1 MSTLLSQAPAPVAE
15 VTGDSAP
22 AIDGAGAAMAACLQ
36 AWGADAQMQTAA
48 RLLPQ
53 VVAQTLDLAVV
64 ATTHGAAI
72 ADLCR
77 DYLQVLDL
85 RADVQWSGAPAA
97 WQRTLGYIAAYHDP
111 RLAFLTVA
119 HLWQQVVKAPTSGA
133 RRSQQAREIARG
145 ALAPLLDMLGM
156 RVPRIELEA
165 LICEECD
172 DDTPDDW
179 RQAADAI
186 VVSAHAAPAH
196 RRMRPS
202 RLHIDVDPHEV
213 YTNTQSVLSG
223 RPQRTEA
230 GTYTLN
236 IHVLVDD
243 LDGCYQALRWVHD
256 LWIPIEGTLID
267 TLNAPRVSG
276 YRALHTAVVAQMP
289 AGKTRINF
297 VITTRAQYAIN
308 MWGLAA
314 VYLRGRA
321 VEDAPGAWWGNRAA
335 GYAQIMSAQP
345 GALPERLYVFSPQGQ
360 LFGFDR
366 GSTVVDFAYHVH
378 SELAEQCRSFTVN
391 GRQVEPAH
399 VLRHLDIVELEHDPK
414 APGPN
419 RRWLLAAHTSRARSA
434 IERYLKRQGPG
445 AHHGQKLIDE
455 RLKMLEQHYGFNL
468 PPEKVEQALQ
478 ATIRREAFATKDD
491 LLTAVAAGQYPI
503 DRILHRL
510 FEKEILRLVEMP
522 RGLRLRPHQLHLA
535 QCCRP
540 KPGDPVVGR
549 VYRRHGEAVNLTVH
563 NAACAHIAN
572 HPDLTPLKWRLR
584 PHMLTVAR
592 IDLRAL
598 DDEGLLGAVMA
609 EVYARQP
616 RVTLHQ
622 LHALARHGSARIQFD
637 LHADQEATVAE
648 IVEALRT
655 LPDFT
660 VTDVQSLQLPPSEQA
675 EWQEVAGGG
684 SFNPYSRLPVHQDA
698 MFFGRAQERE
708 RIVEYLRTQQPG
720 VWLIGQKRVGKTSLL
735 LHLKEHYLP
744 ARNFTPV
751 FIDFQ
756 LMGHPAQTNLF
767 YQVASII
774 YSSLSSEGRLGD
786 VGAPLQSLFD
796 DDPARR
802 LIEYSAERPGCAEW
816 AQAGAVDGRVQ
827 PADRRLFAGRVG
839 RRDLRPLAWHDAHD
853 AAARRRL
860 CRGDA
865 AADVRHPR
873 AASPAD
879 TERPIVAADGC
890 RAAHPTAPARRR
902 RCAPADRVA
911 DAHAPGLH
919 SGDGRCDRRTDRR
932 QPLLDPGVLPQSG
945 HAHGASGAAAD
956 SARRCGAGAGRF
968 HAAAGSHL
976 CAHDRDAARH
986 RQPRGG
992 DAGAAG
998 AHRTRRRGELG
1009 KAARRAARCGAGEP
1023 AHQPA
1028 HADRTGY
1035 SPAASGG
1042 SLALCQPPVSA
1053 MAGGERMKSHSSH
1066 VMRQASPDPM
1076 SG

>member
-1 MSTLLSQAPAPVAE
+1 
-15 VTGDSAP
+15 
-22 AIDGAGAAMAACLQ
+22 MAARLQ
-36 AWGADAQMQTAA
+36 AWGADAQTQTAA

-53 VVAQTLDLAVV
+53 IAAQTLDLAAVS
-64 ATTHGAAI
+64 ATHGADI
-72 ADLCR
+72 AELCH
-77 DYLQVLDL
+77 DYLQAMDI
-85 RADVQWSGAPAA
+85 RADAQWSGATAA
-97 WQRTLGYIAAYHDP
+97 WQRTLGYIAAYRDP
-111 RLAFLTVA
+111 RLVFLAIA
-119 HLWQQVVKAPTSGA
+119 HLWQQVVKASANGA
-133 RRSQQAREIARG
+133 RQSQQAREIARG

-165 LICEECD
+165 LICEDCD

-179 RQAADAI
+179 RQTAGEIVAALTLHLPTAACIPVDYTLMLIPTKYTQIHNLSFLGGRNAQKL
-186 VVSAHAAPAH
+186 AH
-196 RRMRPS
+196 
-202 RLHIDVDPHEV
+202 
-213 YTNTQSVLSG
+213 
-223 RPQRTEA
+223 
-230 GTYTLN
+230 TLN

-297 VITTRAQYAIN
+297 VITPRTQYEIN

-314 VYLRGRA
+314 VYLRGHA

-335 GYAQIMSAQP
+335 GYTQIMSAQP

-366 GSTVVDFAYHVH
+366 GSTVVDFAYYVH
-378 SELAEQCRSFTVN
+378 SELAEQCRSFSVN

-455 RLKMLEQHYGFNL
+455 RLKTLEQHYGFNL

-491 LLTAVAAGQYPI
+491 LLTAIAAGQYPI

-510 FEKEILRLVEMP
+510 FEKEILRLVDIP

-540 KPGDPVVGR
+540 KPGNAIVGR
-549 VYRRHGEAVNLTVH
+549 VYRRHSEAVNLTVH
-563 NAACAHIAN
+563 NAACAHITN

-698 MFFGRAQERE
+698 MFFGRTQERE

-756 LMGHPAQTNLF
+756 LMGHPAQTNVF
-767 YQVASII
+767 YQVASIV

-802 LIEYSAERPGCAEW
+802 LIEYLQNVQDALNGRKLVLLMDEFSRLTDAYLQGELEGAIFDRWRGMMHTTQRRGVGYVVVMQQQTCDTLVQHLQ
-816 AQAGAVDGRVQ
+816 QAPND
-827 PADRRLFAGRVG
+827 PSWRLMDVG
-839 RRDLRPLAWHDAHD
+839 QRIQLRPLEGEDV
-853 AAARRRL
+853 RRL
-860 CRGDA
+860 IEWPMRSHLDYTAETVDAIADLTGGSPFLIQAFCHNLVMHMAHQGRQQILPEDVEQVRGDFMQPQDHTFA
-865 AADVRHPR
+865 HMTEMLRGITNHVAATLARLAHATPDGEVSWAKLRAGLPGVAPESLRTSLRTLTEQDILQQPAADRW
-873 AASPAD
+873 
-879 TERPIVAADGC
+879 
-890 RAAHPTAPARRR
+890 
-902 RCAPADRVA
+902 
-911 DAHAPGLH
+911 
-919 SGDGRCDRRTDRR
+919 
-932 QPLLDPGVLPQSG
+932 
-945 HAHGASGAAAD
+945 
-956 SARRCGAGAGRF
+956 RF
-968 HAAAGSHL
+968 SSRL
-976 CAHDRDAARH
+976 F
-986 RQPRGG
+986 Q
-992 DAGAAG
+992 
-998 AHRTRRRGELG
+998 
-1009 KAARRAARCGAGEP
+1009 
-1023 AHQPA
+1023 QW
-1028 HADRTGY
+1028 
-1035 SPAASGG
+1035 
-1042 SLALCQPPVSA
+1042 LAVN
-1053 MAGGERMKSHSSH
+1053 G
-1066 VMRQASPDPM
+1066 
-1076 SG
+1076 

>member
-1 MSTLLSQAPAPVAE
+1 
-15 VTGDSAP
+15 
-22 AIDGAGAAMAACLQ
+22 MAACLQ

-53 VVAQTLDLAVV
+53 IAAQTLDLAAV
-64 ATTHGAAI
+64 AATHGADI

-77 DYLQVLDL
+77 DYLQVMDS

-97 WQRTLGYIAAYHDP
+97 WQRTLGYIAAYRDP
-111 RLAFLTVA
+111 RLVFLAIA
-119 HLWQQVVKAPTSGA
+119 HLWQQVVKASANGA
-133 RRSQQAREIARG
+133 RQSQQAREIARG

-165 LICEECD
+165 LICEDCD

-179 RQAADAI
+179 RQTAAEI
-186 VVSAHAAPAH
+186 VTALTPHLPTAACIPVDYTLMLIPTKYTQIHNLSFLGGRNAQKLAH
-196 RRMRPS
+196 
-202 RLHIDVDPHEV
+202 
-213 YTNTQSVLSG
+213 
-223 RPQRTEA
+223 
-230 GTYTLN
+230 TLN

-289 AGKTRINF
+289 GGKTRINF
-297 VITTRAQYAIN
+297 VITPRTQYEIN

-314 VYLRGRA
+314 VYLRGHA

-335 GYAQIMSAQP
+335 GYTQIMSAQP

-399 VLRHLDIVELEHDPK
+399 VLRHLDIVELEHDAK

-455 RLKMLEQHYGFNL
+455 RLKTLEQHYGFNL

-540 KPGDPVVGR
+540 KPGDAIVGR

-756 LMGHPAQTNLF
+756 LMGHPAQTNVF
-767 YQVASII
+767 YQVASIV

-802 LIEYSAERPGCAEW
+802 LIEYLQNVQDALNGRKLVLLMDEFSRLTDAYLQGDLE
-816 AQAGAVDGRVQ
+816 GAIFDRWRGMMHTTQRLGVGYVVVMQQQTCDTLVQ
-827 PADRRLFAGRVG
+827 HLQQTPNDPSWRLMDVG
-839 RRDLRPLAWHDAHD
+839 QRIQLRPLDGED
-853 AAARRRL
+853 VRRL
-860 CRGDA
+860 IEWPMRTHLDYTAETVDVIADLTGGSPFLIQAFCHNLVMHMAHQGRQQILPEDVEQVRRDFMQPQDHTFAHMTEMLRGITNHVAATLARLAHAAPDGEVSWA
-865 AADVRHPR
+865 KLRAGLPGVAPESLRTSLRTLTEQDILQQPAADRWR
-873 AASPAD
+873 FAS
-879 TERPIVAADGC
+879 R
-890 RAAHPTAPARRR
+890 
-902 RCAPADRVA
+902 
-911 DAHAPGLH
+911 LF
-919 SGDGRCDRRTDRR
+919 
-932 QPLLDPGVLPQSG
+932 QQW
-945 HAHGASGAAAD
+945 
-956 SARRCGAGAGRF
+956 
-968 HAAAGSHL
+968 
-976 CAHDRDAARH
+976 
-986 RQPRGG
+986 
-992 DAGAAG
+992 
-998 AHRTRRRGELG
+998 
-1009 KAARRAARCGAGEP
+1009 
-1023 AHQPA
+1023 
-1028 HADRTGY
+1028 
-1035 SPAASGG
+1035 
-1042 SLALCQPPVSA
+1042 LAVN
-1053 MAGGERMKSHSSH
+1053 G
-1066 VMRQASPDPM
+1066 
-1076 SG
+1076 

>member
-1 MSTLLSQAPAPVAE
+1 MPTLPSQDASPIV
-15 VTGDSAP
+15 P
-22 AIDGAGAAMAACLQ
+22 AIGDAVAAGAAIAACLQ
-36 AWGADAQMQTAA
+36 TWGADAELQATA
-48 RLLPQ
+48 RLVPQ
-53 VVAQTLDLAVV
+53 VLAQTLDLGEV
-64 ATTHGAAI
+64 AATHGAAV
-72 ADLCR
+72 AALCR
-77 DYLQVLDL
+77 AYSELMNI
-85 RADVQWSGAPAA
+85 RADAQWNGAPAA
-97 WQRTLGYIAAYHDP
+97 WLRTLGYIAAYRDP
-111 RLAFLTVA
+111 RLAFLLVA
-119 HLWQQVVKAPTSGA
+119 QLWQQVAPSST
-133 RRSQQAREIARG
+133 RQVRPRQQERELARG

-156 RVPRIELEA
+156 RIPRIELEE
-165 LICEECD
+165 LICEDCD

-179 RQAADAI
+179 RQTAEEIIATLT
-186 VVSAHAAPAH
+186 
-196 RRMRPS
+196 
-202 RLHIDVDPHEV
+202 LHLPTAECIPVD
-213 YTNTQSVLSG
+213 YTLMLIPTKYTQIHNLSFLGGRNTQKL
-223 RPQRTEA
+223 A
-230 GTYTLN
+230 HTLN
-236 IHVLVDD
+236 IHVLVSD
-243 LDGCYQALRWVHD
+243 LDACYQALRWVHS

-276 YRALHTAVVAQMP
+276 YRALHTAVVAQLP
-289 AGKTRINF
+289 GGKTRINV
-297 VITTRAQYAIN
+297 VITTQTQYPIN

-314 VYLRGRA
+314 VHLRGHKT
-321 VEDAPGAWWGNRAA
+321 ETIPGAWWNHRSA
-335 GYAQIMSAQP
+335 GAAQIMSAAP
-345 GALPERLYVFSPQGQ
+345 GALPERLFVFSPQGQ

-455 RLKMLEQHYGFNL
+455 RLKTLEQHYGFNL

-478 ATIRREAFATKDD
+478 ATVRREAFAAKDD

-510 FEKEILRLVEMP
+510 FEKEILRLIDIP

-540 KPGDPVVGR
+540 KPGDVIVGR

-563 NAACAHIAN
+563 KAVCPHIAN

-584 PHMLTVAR
+584 PSMLTVAR

-598 DDEGLLGAVMA
+598 DEEGLLGAVMA
-609 EVYARQP
+609 AIYARQP

-648 IVEALRT
+648 IVDALRC

-660 VTDVQSLQLPPSEQA
+660 VTDVQSLQLPPSELA
-675 EWQEVAGGG
+675 EWQEVAGGA

-767 YQVASII
+767 YQVASIV

-802 LIEYSAERPGCAEW
+802 LIEYLQNVQEALNGRKLVLLMDEFSRLTDAYLQGELE
-816 AQAGAVDGRVQ
+816 GAIFDRWRGMMHTTQRLGIGYVVVMQQQTCDTLVQ
-827 PADRRLFAGRVG
+827 HLQQTPNDPSWRLMDVG
-839 RRDLRPLAWHDAHD
+839 QRIQLRPLEGEDVRRLIEWPMRTHLDYTTETVDAIADLTGGSPFLIQAFCHNLVMHMAHQGRQQILPD
-853 AAARRRL
+853 DVERVRLDFMQPQDHTFAHMTEMLRGISNHVAAALARL
-860 CRGDA
+860 AHTAPDGEVSWA
-865 AADVRHPR
+865 KLR
-873 AASPAD
+873 AA
-879 TERPIVAADGC
+879 
-890 RAAHPTAPARRR
+890 
-902 RCAPADRVA
+902 
-911 DAHAPGLH
+911 L
-919 SGDGRCDRRTDRR
+919 
-932 QPLLDPGVLPQSG
+932 PGVAPESL
-945 HAHGASGAAAD
+945 
-956 SARRCGAGAGRF
+956 
-968 HAAAGSHL
+968 
-976 CAHDRDAARH
+976 
-986 RQPRGG
+986 
-992 DAGAAG
+992 
-998 AHRTRRRGELG
+998 RTSLRTLTEQDILQ
-1009 KAARRAARCGAGEP
+1009 
-1023 AHQPA
+1023 QPA
-1028 HADRTGY
+1028 PDRWRF
-1035 SPAASGG
+1035 ASRLFQQW
-1042 SLALCQPPVSA
+1042 LAIN
-1053 MAGGERMKSHSSH
+1053 G
-1066 VMRQASPDPM
+1066 
-1076 SG
+1076 

>member
-36 AWGADAQMQTAA
+36 AWGAGAQMQTAA

-186 VVSAHAAPAH
+186 VVALTPHLPTAACTP
-196 RRMRPS
+196 
-202 RLHIDVDPHEV
+202 VD
-213 YTNTQSVLSG
+213 YTLMLIPTKYTQIHNLSFLGG
-223 RPQRTEA
+223 RNAQKLTH
-230 GTYTLN
+230 TLN

-289 AGKTRINF
+289 GGKTRVNF
-297 VITTRAQYAIN
+297 VITTHAQYAIN

-455 RLKMLEQHYGFNL
+455 RLKTLEQHYGFNL

-478 ATIRREAFATKDD
+478 ATIRCEAFATRDD

-802 LIEYSAERPGCAEW
+802 LIEYLQNVQDALNGRKLVLLMDEFSRLTDAYLQGELE
-816 AQAGAVDGRVQ
+816 GAIFDRWRGMMHTTQRLGVGYVVVMQQQTCDTLVQ
-827 PADRRLFAGRVG
+827 HLQQTPNDPSWRLMDVG
-839 RRDLRPLAWHDAHD
+839 QRIQLRPLEGEDV
-853 AAARRRL
+853 RRL
-860 CRGDA
+860 IEWPMRTHLDYTAETVDAIAELTGGSPFLIQAFCHNLVMHMAHQGRQQILPEDVEQVRRDFMQPQDHTFAHMTEMLRGIANHVAATLARLAHAAPDGEVSWA
-865 AADVRHPR
+865 KLRAGLPGVAPESLRTSLRMLTEQDILQQPAADRWR
-873 AASPAD
+873 FAS
-879 TERPIVAADGC
+879 R
-890 RAAHPTAPARRR
+890 
-902 RCAPADRVA
+902 
-911 DAHAPGLH
+911 LF
-919 SGDGRCDRRTDRR
+919 
-932 QPLLDPGVLPQSG
+932 QQW
-945 HAHGASGAAAD
+945 
-956 SARRCGAGAGRF
+956 
-968 HAAAGSHL
+968 
-976 CAHDRDAARH
+976 
-986 RQPRGG
+986 
-992 DAGAAG
+992 
-998 AHRTRRRGELG
+998 
-1009 KAARRAARCGAGEP
+1009 
-1023 AHQPA
+1023 
-1028 HADRTGY
+1028 
-1035 SPAASGG
+1035 
-1042 SLALCQPPVSA
+1042 LAVN
-1053 MAGGERMKSHSSH
+1053 G
-1066 VMRQASPDPM
+1066 
-1076 SG
+1076 

>member
-72 ADLCR
+72 ADLCC

-179 RQAADAI
+179 RQAAAEI
-186 VVSAHAAPAH
+186 VAALTPHLPTAECVPVDYTLMLIPTKYTQIHNLSFLGGRNAQKLAH
-196 RRMRPS
+196 
-202 RLHIDVDPHEV
+202 
-213 YTNTQSVLSG
+213 
-223 RPQRTEA
+223 
-230 GTYTLN
+230 TLN
-236 IHVLVDD
+236 IHVLVDG

-297 VITTRAQYAIN
+297 VITTRAQYEIN

-802 LIEYSAERPGCAEW
+802 LIEYLQNVQDALNGRKLVLLMDEFSRLTDAYLQGELE
-816 AQAGAVDGRVQ
+816 GAIFDRWRGMMHTTQRLGVGYVVVMQQQTCDTLVQ
-827 PADRRLFAGRVG
+827 HLQQTPNDPSWRLMDVG
-839 RRDLRPLAWHDAHD
+839 QRIQLRPLDGED
-853 AAARRRL
+853 VRRL
-860 CRGDA
+860 IEWPMRTHLDYTAETVDAIAELTGGSPFLIQAFCHNLVMHMAHQGRQQILPEDVEQVRGDFMQPQDHTFA
-865 AADVRHPR
+865 HMTEMLRGITNHVAATLARLAHTAPDGEVSWAKLRAGLPGVAPESLRTSLRMLTEQDILQQPAADRWR
-873 AASPAD
+873 FAS
-879 TERPIVAADGC
+879 R
-890 RAAHPTAPARRR
+890 
-902 RCAPADRVA
+902 
-911 DAHAPGLH
+911 LF
-919 SGDGRCDRRTDRR
+919 
-932 QPLLDPGVLPQSG
+932 QQW
-945 HAHGASGAAAD
+945 
-956 SARRCGAGAGRF
+956 
-968 HAAAGSHL
+968 
-976 CAHDRDAARH
+976 
-986 RQPRGG
+986 
-992 DAGAAG
+992 
-998 AHRTRRRGELG
+998 
-1009 KAARRAARCGAGEP
+1009 
-1023 AHQPA
+1023 
-1028 HADRTGY
+1028 
-1035 SPAASGG
+1035 
-1042 SLALCQPPVSA
+1042 LAVN
-1053 MAGGERMKSHSSH
+1053 G
-1066 VMRQASPDPM
+1066 
-1076 SG
+1076 

>member
-1 MSTLLSQAPAPVAE
+1 MSALQAQAPAPTA
-15 VTGDSAP
+15 T
-22 AIDGAGAAMAACLQ
+22 AGAAISTIDAVGEVMAASLQ
-36 AWGADAQMQTAA
+36 AWGADAPLQTAA
-48 RLLPQ
+48 RLLPR
-53 VVAQTLDLAVV
+53 VIAQRLDLAEV
-64 ATTHGAAI
+64 ATTHDPAVAA
-72 ADLCR
+72 LCQ
-77 DYLQVLDL
+77 DYIQLMEL
-85 RADVQWSGAPAA
+85 RADAQWSGATAA

-111 RLAFLTVA
+111 SLAFLVA
-119 HLWQQVVKAPTSGA
+119 AQLWQQVVTALKIGA
-133 RRSQQAREIARG
+133 RQSQQVREVARG

-156 RVPRIELEA
+156 RVPRIALEE
-165 LICEECD
+165 LICEDGD

-179 RQAADAI
+179 RQAAAEI
-186 VVSAHAAPAH
+186 VGVLASHLPVAECIP
-196 RRMRPS
+196 
-202 RLHIDVDPHEV
+202 VD
-213 YTNTQSVLSG
+213 YTLMLIPTRYTQIHNLSFLSG
-223 RPQRTEA
+223 RNAQKLTH
-230 GTYTLN
+230 TLN
-236 IHVLVDD
+236 IHVLVDG
-243 LDGCYQALRWVHD
+243 LDACYQALRWVHN

-289 AGKTRINF
+289 AGKTRVNF
-297 VITTRAQYAIN
+297 VIATRSQYAIN

-314 VYLRGRA
+314 VYLRGHTA
-321 VEDAPGAWWGNRAA
+321 EAATGAWWSHRAA
-335 GYAQIMSAQP
+335 GYRQIMSAQP

-391 GRQVEPAH
+391 GRQVEPSH

-419 RRWLLAAHTSRARSA
+419 RRWLLAAHTSRARGA

-455 RLKMLEQHYGFNL
+455 RLKTLEQHYGFNL
-468 PPEKVEQALQ
+468 PSEKIEQALQ
-478 ATIRREAFATKDD
+478 GTIRREAFASKDN

-510 FEKEILRLVEMP
+510 FEKEILRLVDIP

-540 KPGDPVVGR
+540 KPGDAVVGR

-563 NAACAHIAN
+563 QATCAHIAT

-584 PHMLTVAR
+584 PHMITVAR

-609 EVYARQP
+609 EIYARQP

-622 LHALARHGSARIQFD
+622 LHALARHGAARIQFD
-637 LHADQEATVAE
+637 VHADQEATVAE
-648 IVEALRT
+648 IVDALRC

-675 EWQEVAGGG
+675 EWQEIAGGG

-756 LMGHPAQTNLF
+756 LMGHPAQTNIF
-767 YQVASII
+767 YQVASIV

-796 DDPARR
+796 DAPARR
-802 LIEYSAERPGCAEW
+802 LIEYLQNVQDALNGRKLVLLMDEFSRLTDAYLQGEVEGAIFDRWRGMMHTTQRLGVGYVVVMQQQTCDTLVQHLQ
-816 AQAGAVDGRVQ
+816 QAPNDPSWRLMDVGQRVQ
-827 PADRRLFAGRVG
+827 
-839 RRDLRPLAWHDAHD
+839 LRPLDGEDVRRLIEWPMRTHLDYTAETVDAIADLTGGSPFLIQAFCHNLVMHMAHQGRQQFLTEDVERVRLDFMQPQDHTFAHMTEMLRGISNHVAATLARLAHD
-853 AAARRRL
+853 APDGEVSWVRL
-860 CRGDA
+860 
-865 AADVRHPR
+865 R
-873 AASPAD
+873 AALSGIAPESLRASLRTL
-879 TERPIVAADGC
+879 TEQDIF
-890 RAAHPTAPARRR
+890 
-902 RCAPADRVA
+902 
-911 DAHAPGLH
+911 
-919 SGDGRCDRRTDRR
+919 
-932 QPLLDPGVLPQSG
+932 Q
-945 HAHGASGAAAD
+945 
-956 SARRCGAGAGRF
+956 
-968 HAAAGSHL
+968 
-976 CAHDRDAARH
+976 
-986 RQPRGG
+986 
-992 DAGAAG
+992 
-998 AHRTRRRGELG
+998 
-1009 KAARRAARCGAGEP
+1009 
-1023 AHQPA
+1023 QPA
-1028 HADRTGY
+1028 PDRWRF
-1035 SPAASGG
+1035 ASRLFQQW
-1042 SLALCQPPVSA
+1042 LAVN
-1053 MAGGERMKSHSSH
+1053 G
-1066 VMRQASPDPM
+1066 
-1076 SG
+1076 

>member
-36 AWGADAQMQTAA
+36 AWGAGAQMQTAA

-97 WQRTLGYIAAYHDP
+97 WQRTLGYIAAYRDP

-186 VVSAHAAPAH
+186 VVALTPHLPTAACTP
-196 RRMRPS
+196 
-202 RLHIDVDPHEV
+202 VD
-213 YTNTQSVLSG
+213 YTLMLIPTKYTQIHNLSFLGG
-223 RPQRTEA
+223 RNAQKLTH
-230 GTYTLN
+230 TLN

-289 AGKTRINF
+289 GGKTRVNF
-297 VITTRAQYAIN
+297 VITTHAQYAIN

-455 RLKMLEQHYGFNL
+455 RLKTLEQHYGFNL

-478 ATIRREAFATKDD
+478 ATIRCEAFATRDD

-802 LIEYSAERPGCAEW
+802 LIEYLQNVQDALNGRKLVLLMDEFSRLTDAYLQGELE
-816 AQAGAVDGRVQ
+816 GAIFDRWRGMMHTTQRLGVGYVVVMQQQTCDTLVQ
-827 PADRRLFAGRVG
+827 HLQQTPNDPSWRLMDVG
-839 RRDLRPLAWHDAHD
+839 QRIQLRPLDGED
-853 AAARRRL
+853 VRRL
-860 CRGDA
+860 IEWPMRTHLDYTAETVDAIAELTGGSPFLIQAFCHNLVMHMAHQGRQQILPEDVEQVRHDFMQPQDHTFAHMTEMLRGIANHVGATLARLAHAAPDGEVSWA
-865 AADVRHPR
+865 KLRAGLPGVAPESLRTSLRTLTEQDILQQPAADRWR
-873 AASPAD
+873 FAS
-879 TERPIVAADGC
+879 R
-890 RAAHPTAPARRR
+890 
-902 RCAPADRVA
+902 
-911 DAHAPGLH
+911 LF
-919 SGDGRCDRRTDRR
+919 
-932 QPLLDPGVLPQSG
+932 QQW
-945 HAHGASGAAAD
+945 
-956 SARRCGAGAGRF
+956 
-968 HAAAGSHL
+968 
-976 CAHDRDAARH
+976 
-986 RQPRGG
+986 
-992 DAGAAG
+992 
-998 AHRTRRRGELG
+998 
-1009 KAARRAARCGAGEP
+1009 
-1023 AHQPA
+1023 
-1028 HADRTGY
+1028 
-1035 SPAASGG
+1035 
-1042 SLALCQPPVSA
+1042 LAVN
-1053 MAGGERMKSHSSH
+1053 G
-1066 VMRQASPDPM
+1066 
-1076 SG
+1076 

>member
-1 MSTLLSQAPAPVAE
+1 MSTLLSQTPVPGIEA
-15 VTGDSAP
+15 TGDGAP
-22 AIDGAGAAMAACLQ
+22 AIAAAGAAMAACLQ
-36 AWGADAQMQTAA
+36 AWGADVQMQTAA

-53 VVAQTLDLAVV
+53 VMAQALDLAEVE
-64 ATTHGAAI
+64 ATHGAGVAE
-72 ADLCR
+72 LCR
-77 DYLQVLDL
+77 DYLQVMDS
-85 RADVQWSGAPAA
+85 RADAQWSGAAAA
-97 WQRTLGYIAAYHDP
+97 WQRTLGYIAAYRDP
-111 RLAFLTVA
+111 RLAFLVVA
-119 HLWQQVVKAPTSGA
+119 HLWQQVVATPKTGA
-133 RRSQQAREIARG
+133 RQSQQARELARG

-165 LICEECD
+165 LIGED
-172 DDTPDDW
+172 RDADTPTNW
-179 RQAADAI
+179 RQAAAEI
-186 VVSAHAAPAH
+186 VAALTPHLPTAECI
-196 RRMRPS
+196 P
-202 RLHIDVDPHEV
+202 VD
-213 YTNTQSVLSG
+213 YTLMLIPIKYTQIHNLALLSG
-223 RPQRTEA
+223 RNTQHPEH
-230 GTYTLN
+230 TLN
-236 IHVLVDD
+236 IHVLLDD
-243 LDGCYQALRWVHD
+243 LDGCYYTLRWVHE
-256 LWIPIEGTLID
+256 LWIPIEGALID
-267 TLNAPRVSG
+267 TLNAPRASG
-276 YRALHTAVVAQMP
+276 YRALHTAVVAQLP
-289 AGKTRINF
+289 GGKTRINF
-297 VITTRAQYAIN
+297 VITTQAHAEIN

-314 VYLRGRA
+314 VYLRGQTTT
-321 VEDAPGAWWGNRAA
+321 ETPGAWWNSRTA
-335 GYAQIMSAQP
+335 GAAQILRAQP
-345 GALPERLYVFSPQGQ
+345 GALPEHLYVFSPKGQ

-391 GRQVEPAH
+391 GRQVEPAY

-455 RLKMLEQHYGFNL
+455 RLKTLEQHYGFNL

-478 ATIRREAFATKDD
+478 ATIRREAFAAKDD

-510 FEKEILRLVEMP
+510 FEKEILRLVEIP
-522 RGLRLRPHQLHLA
+522 RSLRLRPHQLNLA

-540 KPGDPVVGR
+540 KPGDAIVGR
-549 VYRRHGEAVNLTVH
+549 VYRRHGEVVNLTVH
-563 NAACAHIAN
+563 GEMCPHITG

-584 PHMLTVAR
+584 ASMMTVAR

-609 EVYARQP
+609 EVYTRQP

-708 RIVEYLRTQQPG
+708 RIVESLRTQQPG

-756 LMGHPAQTNLF
+756 LMGRPAQTNLF
-767 YQVASII
+767 YQVASIV

-786 VGAPLQSLFD
+786 AGAPLQSLFD

-802 LIEYSAERPGCAEW
+802 LIEYLQNVQDALNGRKLVLLMDEFSRLTDAYLQGELEGALFDRWRGVLHTTQRLGVGYVVVMQQQTCDTLVQHLQQAPNDPSWRLMDVGQRIQLRRLIEWPMRSHLDYTAETVDAIAELTGGSPFLIQAFCHNLVMHMAHQGRQQILPEDVEQVRGDFMQPQDHTFAHMTEMLRGIANHVAATLARLAHAAPDSEVSWARLRAALPGIAPESLRTSLRMLTE
-816 AQAGAVDGRVQ
+816 QDILQQ
-827 PADRRLFAGRVG
+827 PAPDRWRFASRLFQQW
-839 RRDLRPLAWHDAHD
+839 LAVN
-853 AAARRRL
+853 
-860 CRGDA
+860 G
-865 AADVRHPR
+865 
-873 AASPAD
+873 
-879 TERPIVAADGC
+879 
-890 RAAHPTAPARRR
+890 
-902 RCAPADRVA
+902 
-911 DAHAPGLH
+911 
-919 SGDGRCDRRTDRR
+919 
-932 QPLLDPGVLPQSG
+932 
-945 HAHGASGAAAD
+945 
-956 SARRCGAGAGRF
+956 
-968 HAAAGSHL
+968 
-976 CAHDRDAARH
+976 
-986 RQPRGG
+986 
-992 DAGAAG
+992 
-998 AHRTRRRGELG
+998 
-1009 KAARRAARCGAGEP
+1009 
-1023 AHQPA
+1023 
-1028 HADRTGY
+1028 
-1035 SPAASGG
+1035 
-1042 SLALCQPPVSA
+1042 
-1053 MAGGERMKSHSSH
+1053 
-1066 VMRQASPDPM
+1066 
-1076 SG
+1076 